1 MKTFDLNSMGVQE
14 MSALEM
20 QETDGGILLALA
32 IAAIVL
38 VASSSCVNGNQTF
51 IFGGSH
57 HHINNDG
64 EHNVQA
70 DSTSVNIPL
79 SVPIK

>member
-1 MKTFDLNSMGVQE
+1 MKNFDLNSMGVQE
-14 MSALEM
+14 MNTMEM
-20 QETDGGILLALA
+20 QETDGGILIALA

-38 VASSSCVNGNQTF
+38 IAASSCVNGDVNV
-51 IFGGSH
+51 IVGGSNATIDDCGSH
-57 HHINNDG
+57 T
-64 EHNVQA
+64 VQA